1 MDMKRDGKDK
11 YTFDDLA
18 AVTRKLRSEGGC
30 PWDRAQTH
38 ESLKPYLKEEAGE
51 VLEAIDKGDMDNL
64 CEELGDVLFQV
75 MLHSQ
80 IAEEEGYFTIEDV
93 VDGICDK
100 MVFRHPQVFGGEN
113 AAPDGGVPLTWEE
126 LKNLDKLRKNRYKN
140 R

>member
-1 MDMKRDGKDK
+1 MKRDGKDK

-18 AVTRKLRSEGGC
+18 AVTRKLCSEGGC

-75 MLHSQ
+75 MINSQ
-80 IAEEEGYFTIEDV
+80 IASEKGHFSVDDV
-93 VDGICDK
+93 IDGICRK
-100 MVFRHPQVFGGEN
+100 MVRRHPHVFGDVKVNSVEEGN
-113 AAPDGGVPLTWEE
+113 ALWKQIKMQEKGKKP
-126 LKNLDKLRKNRYKN
+126 
-140 R
+140 

>member
-1 MDMKRDGKDK
+1 MKRDGKDK

-51 VLEAIDKGDMDNL
+51 ALEA
-64 CEELGDVLFQV
+64 